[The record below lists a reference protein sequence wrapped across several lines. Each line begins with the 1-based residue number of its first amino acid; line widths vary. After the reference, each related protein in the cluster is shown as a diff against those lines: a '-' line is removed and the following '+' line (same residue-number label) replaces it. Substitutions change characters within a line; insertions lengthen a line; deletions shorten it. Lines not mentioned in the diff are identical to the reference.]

1 MSSNSSFING
11 MDDQFQTLNESGRK
25 CLGEN
30 GTVQWTDEG
39 LGDQNLAIF
48 NQSVRGMDQNTL
60 EEMMNKI
67 ILKCDECEDCDP
79 KILGGMVADL
89 IVLAFQ
95 IRNCRGG
102 KGEKTIFIHMF
113 SLLFKH
119 YPTTMLSLLDLIP
132 HYGYYKDF
140 FILLERIPSPSN
152 CSEQDVQL
160 RDGIID
166 AIVIQLEK
174 DKEVMKD
181 LLYLKHVGV
190 NTEGT
195 TKTPSVS
202 LLAKYMPRK
211 HGHFAKGDNK
221 WIYQYL
227 KDALFP
233 RNTRSDEHYR
243 KTIVKLTE
251 SIKNVPEIKMCAKRY
266 SEIDF
271 AHVPSLCMTKFRK
284 AFLNEK
290 CNERCK
296 GEYEE
301 TGNRFPDIE
310 DRVKARRKLITML
323 NEDKSTKLKGQQLN
337 PHELVSKCCGSSETE
352 QLIFQSQWDSMKEGV
367 LESMETIEAAALNL
381 GKLVPLVDVSG
392 SMSGTP
398 MEVAIA
404 LGILVSEVNHPDF
417 RNRFITFES
426 KPRWV
431 TLDETWSLAEKVR
444 HTRKAPWGGSTD
456 LSAALN
462 MIYEVVEAKKLPI
475 EDIPSLII
483 FSDMQ
488 FNQCS
493 RWNETMQQQIERK
506 FADLGR
512 SICGKPY
519 SAPRMIYWNLRS
531 TMGHAVQANTSNT
544 MLLSGFSPSILS
556 LILKGQS
563 MEEKGNGVVTPWD
576 TMRLALDDEK
586 YDVIRNI
593 LHNST
598 EGYLQYYRFDKNVEP
613 DVDHDD

>member
-1 MSSNSSFING
+1 M
-11 MDDQFQTLNESGRK
+11 
-25 CLGEN
+25 
-30 GTVQWTDEG
+30 
-39 LGDQNLAIF
+39 
-48 NQSVRGMDQNTL
+48 
-60 EEMMNKI
+60 
-67 ILKCDECEDCDP
+67 
-79 KILGGMVADL
+79 
-89 IVLAFQ
+89 
-95 IRNCRGG
+95 
-102 KGEKTIFIHMF
+102 
-113 SLLFKH
+113 
-119 YPTTMLSLLDLIP
+119 
-132 HYGYYKDF
+132 
-140 FILLERIPSPSN
+140 
-152 CSEQDVQL
+152 
-160 RDGIID
+160 
-166 AIVIQLEK
+166 
-174 DKEVMKD
+174 
-181 LLYLKHVGV
+181 
-190 NTEGT
+190 
-195 TKTPSVS
+195 
-202 LLAKYMPRK
+202 
-211 HGHFAKGDNK
+211 
-221 WIYQYL
+221 
-227 KDALFP
+227 
-233 RNTRSDEHYR
+233 
-243 KTIVKLTE
+243 
-251 SIKNVPEIKMCAKRY
+251 
-266 SEIDF
+266 
-271 AHVPSLCMTKFRK
+271 
-284 AFLNEK
+284 
-290 CNERCK
+290 
-296 GEYEE
+296 
-301 TGNRFPDIE
+301 
-310 DRVKARRKLITML
+310 
-323 NEDKSTKLKGQQLN
+323 
-337 PHELVSKCCGSSETE
+337 VSKCCGSSETE

-444 HTRKAPWGGSTD
+444 NTRQAPWGGSTD

-563 MEEKGNGVVTPWD
+563 MEEQGNGVITPWD